1 MNHTLPLVTIMHHAK
16 HIYHHNEHELHGYLA
31 YIEKDDQP
39 KPAVLIAHDWSGQ
52 NEFFQQKAHLF
63 AELGYVG
70 FAIDMFG
77 LGHTEKTN
85 AAKQALI
92 QPLVQDRLLLRTRIQ
107 AAFDAVTAL
116 PEVNRNKIA
125 IIGYCFGGLCALD
138 LARSGAELKGAV
150 SIHGLLH
157 PPTNLPRQTIT
168 AKILALHGYE
178 DPMVSPE
185 QLTAF
190 CQEMTEAQVDWQV
203 HSFGLT
209 KHAFTN
215 PHAHDKDLGLM
226 YSATAARR
234 STQLIDNFLEE
245 IFG

>member
-1 MNHTLPLVTIMHHAK
+1 MARIMHHSK
-16 HIYHHNEHELHGYLA
+16 HIYHHNEHELHGYIA
-31 YIEKDDQP
+31 YLEKDDQP

-52 NEFFQQKAHLF
+52 NEFFQQKAEIF

-77 LGHTEKTN
+77 LGQTGKTN
-85 AAKQALI
+85 DEKQALI

-107 AAFDAVTAL
+107 AAYDAACAL

-125 IIGYCFGGLCALD
+125 ILGYCFGGLCALD
-138 LARSGAELKGAV
+138 LARSGAELKGAISV
-150 SIHGLLH
+150 HGLLQ
-157 PPTNLPRQTIT
+157 PPTDLPTQTIT
-168 AKILALHGYE
+168 AKVLALHGYE
-178 DPMVSPE
+178 DPMVPPE
-185 QLTAF
+185 HVSAF
-190 CQEMTEAQVDWQV
+190 CQEMTAEKVDWQL
-203 HSFGLT
+203 HAFGLT

-215 PHAHDKDLGLM
+215 PHAHDSKLGLM
-226 YSATAARR
+226 FSAGAARR

>member
-1 MNHTLPLVTIMHHAK
+1 MYHAK

-39 KPAVLIAHDWSGQ
+39 KPAVLVAHDWSGQ
-52 NEFFQQKAHLF
+52 NEFFQQKAHIF

-77 LGHTEKTN
+77 LGRTESTN

-92 QPLVQDRLLLRTRIQ
+92 QPLVHDRLLLRTRIQ
-107 AAFDAVTAL
+107 AAFDAVCVL
-116 PEVNRNKIA
+116 PEVNPKKIA
-125 IIGYCFGGLCALD
+125 IVGYCFGGLCALD
-138 LARSGAELKGAV
+138 LARSGVDLKGAV
-150 SIHGLLH
+150 SVHGLLH
-157 PPTNLPRQTIT
+157 PPTELSNQTIS
-168 AKILALHGYE
+168 AKVLALHGYD
-178 DPMVSPE
+178 DPMVPPE
-185 QLTAF
+185 QLSRF
-190 CQEMTEAQVDWQV
+190 CQEMTQEKVDWQV

-215 PHAHDKDLGLM
+215 PHAHDTELGLI
-226 YSATAARR
+226 YSAAAARR
-234 STQLIDNFLEE
+234 STQLIDTFLEE

>member
-1 MNHTLPLVTIMHHAK
+1 MHHSK

-31 YIEKDDQP
+31 YLEKNDEP

-52 NEFFQQKAHLF
+52 NEFFQQKAKII

-77 LGHTEKTN
+77 LGRTEKTN
-85 AAKQALI
+85 TAKQALI
-92 QPLVQDRLLLRTRIQ
+92 QPLLQDRLLLRTRIQ
-107 AAFDAVTAL
+107 AAFDAVSAL
-116 PEVNRNKIA
+116 PEVNQKKIA
-125 IIGYCFGGLCALD
+125 IVGYCFGGLCALD
-138 LARSGAELKGAV
+138 LARSGAEIKGAISV
-150 SIHGLLH
+150 HGQLY
-157 PPTNLPRQTIT
+157 PPAELSSQTIT
-168 AKILALHGYE
+168 AKILALHGYD
-178 DPMVSPE
+178 DPMVLPE

-190 CQEMTEAQVDWQV
+190 CQEMTKEKVDWQV

-215 PHAHDKDLGLM
+215 PQAHDTELGLM
-226 YSATAARR
+226 FSAAAASR
-234 STQLIDNFLEE
+234 SNSLIDTFLEE